1 MRSFIHR
8 ITRLRPVSMGLA
20 AGLVV
25 TGVLAIVGGTYAHD
39 VVHDQLQPQK
49 IFFPAD
55 EKSGLPANL
64 AQYAGQQVDTGTEAK
79 AYAEDF
85 IGLHLTEI
93 AGGKTYSEVSGAS
106 LADPTNEKLAQQTQ
120 TLFRGETLR
129 GLLLNAWGWGTVGTV
144 ALIAGI
150 VLLVLGALLLIL
162 PALDWLLND
171 RRRPAAAEAA
181 GPAGA

>member
-8 ITRLRPVSMGLA
+8 ITRLRPVAMGLA

-25 TGVLAIVGGTYAHD
+25 AGVLAIVGGSYAKQ
-39 VVHDQLQPQK
+39 VVHDQLGPQK
-49 IFFPAD
+49 VFFPPD

-64 AQYAGQQVDTGTEAK
+64 SQYAGEQVDTGAEAK

-93 AGGKTYSEVSGAS
+93 AGGKTYAEVSSA
-106 LADPTNEKLAQQTQ
+106 AQANPDDQELAQQTQ

-150 VLLVLGALLLIL
+150 ILVVLGALLLLL
-162 PALDWLLND
+162 PFLDWLLNE
-171 RRRPAAAEAA
+171 RGRPKREAAATA
-181 GPAGA
+181 

>member
-8 ITRLRPVSMGLA
+8 ITRLRPIAMGLA

-25 TGVLAIVGGTYAHD
+25 AGALAIVGGSYAHQ
-39 VVHDQLQPQK
+39 VVHDQLAPQK
-49 IFFPAD
+49 IFFPPD

-64 AQYAGQQVDTGTEAK
+64 SQYAGEQVDTAGEAR

-93 AGGKTYSEVSGAS
+93 AGGKTYAEVSSA
-106 LADPTNEKLAQQTQ
+106 AQANPEDQELAQQTQ

-150 VLLVLGALLLIL
+150 VLVVLGALLLLL
-162 PALDWLLND
+162 PFLDWLLNE
-171 RRRPAAAEAA
+171 RRRPRQTAPVA
-181 GPAGA
+181 

>member
-8 ITRLRPVSMGLA
+8 ITRLRPVAMGLA

-25 TGVLAIVGGTYAHD
+25 AGVLAIIGGSYAHQ
-39 VVHDQLQPQK
+39 VVHDQLGPQK
-49 IFFPAD
+49 IFFPPD
-55 EKSGLPANL
+55 EKSGLPPNL
-64 AQYAGQQVDTGTEAK
+64 SQYAGEQVDTGGEAK

-93 AGGKTYSEVSGAS
+93 AGGKTYSEVSSA
-106 LADPTNEKLAQQTQ
+106 AQANPNDEKLAQQTQ

-150 VLLVLGALLLIL
+150 ILVVLGALLLLL
-162 PALDWLLND
+162 PFLDWMLNE
-171 RRRPAAAEAA
+171 RGRPRQTAPAA
-181 GPAGA
+181 